1 MATRVWSAATADK
14 AFTDKATAALLS
26 IAGNEAMHAEARK
39 LRIPLQIDGPQVMLE
54 TLARD
59 RRVLKDV
66 YG

>member
-1 MATRVWSAATADK
+1 
-14 AFTDKATAALLS
+14 
-26 IAGNEAMHAEARK
+26 MHAEARK
-39 LRIPLQIDGPQVMLE
+39 LRMPLQIDGPQVVLE

>member
-1 MATRVWSAATADK
+1 
-14 AFTDKATAALLS
+14 
-26 IAGNEAMHAEARK
+26 MHAEARK

>member
-1 MATRVWSAATADK
+1 
-14 AFTDKATAALLS
+14 
-26 IAGNEAMHAEARK
+26 MHAEARK
-39 LRIPLQIDGPQVMLE
+39 LRIPLQIDGPQVVLD

>member
-1 MATRVWSAATADK
+1 
-14 AFTDKATAALLS
+14 
-26 IAGNEAMHAEARK
+26 MHAEARK
-39 LRIPLQIDGPQVMLE
+39 LRIPLQIDGPQVVLE

>member
-1 MATRVWSAATADK
+1 
-14 AFTDKATAALLS
+14 
-26 IAGNEAMHAEARK
+26 MHAEARK
-39 LRIPLQIDGPQVMLE
+39 LRIPLQIEGPQVVLD

>member
-1 MATRVWSAATADK
+1 
-14 AFTDKATAALLS
+14 
-26 IAGNEAMHAEARK
+26 MHAEARK

-59 RRVLKDV
+59 RRMLKDV